1 MEAMNHIKNSLTMMH
16 KTSQR
21 PSSFYETSLPKF
33 LICKEFTTTYMTNGR
48 AVKSSIEQDKLVLQL
63 TYIGTLV
70 FDKFWFLSRHE
81 SR

>member
-1 MEAMNHIKNSLTMMH
+1 MEAMNHIKNSLMMMH

-33 LICKEFTTTYMTNGR
+33 LICKEFTTTYMTD
-48 AVKSSIEQDKLVLQL
+48 AVKSSIKQDKLVLQL